1 MTMGIACGHYLA
13 IMSSIEHA
21 LINGSKKFT
30 GAFYDLLYTFPQ
42 RELNPETL
50 VTFCYLF
57 ISFVSGYALYVDG
70 TSADLPE
77 VDAALQHQ
85 HALFFLD
92 RVLPTQRYLSVLI

>member
-42 RELNPETL
+42 RELF
-50 VTFCYLF
+50 VIYLF
-57 ISFVSGYALYVDG
+57 L
-70 TSADLPE
+70 
-77 VDAALQHQ
+77 
-85 HALFFLD
+85 
-92 RVLPTQRYLSVLI
+92 LSQGMPSM

>member
-1 MTMGIACGHYLA
+1 MAQRSSQVPFMT
-13 IMSSIEHA
+13 
-21 LINGSKKFT
+21 
-30 GAFYDLLYTFPQ
+30 FYIPSLK

-77 VDAALQHQ
+77 VDAA
-85 HALFFLD
+85 
-92 RVLPTQRYLSVLI
+92 